1 MNDRS
6 LTLMQTLNSECF
18 CIGLDDAALRRALER
33 ELERPELV
41 ELVKERCPHLFAAR
55 PVFASPAHLQR
66 MAAVVRAVESVVALP
81 AYREEV
87 LARAPAIAQHEPGGA
102 RSVFFG
108 YDFHVDGDRL
118 GLIEINTNAGGA
130 MLNAVLAR
138 AQRACC
144 PPVESLVPTTATV
157 QALEQGIVT
166 MFRNEW
172 RLSGR
177 TGPLRR
183 IAMRRRRA
191 AAAISLSRIPAV
203 PAAVRAARPRGGDR
217 RSDRTELAWRCAVA

>member
-1 MNDRS
+1 MNAIARS
-6 LTLMQTLNSECF
+6 SSRRRSTASASAPASTRLPCAAHWNANWNSP
-18 CIGLDDAALRRALER
+18 GLST
-33 ELERPELV
+33 
-41 ELVKERCPHLFAAR
+41 LVKERCPHAFAAP
-55 PVFASPAHLQR
+55 PVFVSRAHLAR
-66 MAAVVRAVESVVALP
+66 MASVVRAVEAVVALP

-87 LARAPAIAQHEPGGA
+87 LAGAAPIARHEPGS
-102 RSVFFG
+102 RSAFFG

-144 PPVESLVPTTATV
+144 PALESVVFAQANA
-157 QALEQGIVT
+157 QALEQRIVA

-172 RLSGR
+172 RLGGH

-183 IAMRRRRA
+183 IAIVDEA
-191 AAAISLSRIPAV
+191 PQQQYLYP
-203 PAAVRAARPRGGDR
+203 
-217 RSDRTELAWRCAVA
+217 EFLLF